1 MELLNRLMAV
11 QHRDGALTDDVLR
24 RLSRDWR
31 VPLHRLEGLRSFYPV
46 FHEYARA
53 PRRLSVC
60 RDVACRM
67 AAGPGVVEQVVDAMA
82 DVDGVEVESVS
93 CLGLCH
99 AAPAALAGSVP
110 VSGSPERLRDGMT
123 GRQPQPLVGDP
134 PAAVAEVDPY
144 RGADGHY
151 GTLSEL
157 LAGGRP
163 EAVIE
168 TLEDSGLRGMGG
180 AGFPTG
186 RKWRFTR
193 AAAGTPRTVV
203 CNADESEPGTF
214 KDRLL
219 LERAPHLV
227 IEAMI
232 IGGWVIGAGH
242 GIIYLRHEYEHAREA
257 LQKALERA
265 RADGYIGRNIRGSGF
280 DFELELFISPG
291 GYIMGEETALL
302 EGLEDRRGEPRNKP
316 PFPTQAGYNGGPTL
330 MNNVETFAVIP
341 RILQDGADGWKAR
354 GCDGYDGL
362 KFLSVSG
369 DVAAPGVYCVPMGTP
384 VREVIAR
391 AGGMAGDR
399 ELYAFCPGGAS
410 TPFLPASL
418 ADTPVDFDALAQAG
432 AGLGSGA
439 LFVVGSGRD
448 LLDLAIQQVRF
459 FRNESCGKCVPCRTG
474 SAQAVRKLE
483 AAQAGEPEEGLTE
496 LLEALDETLV
506 QTSICGLG
514 QVALTPIMGLLR
526 HFPDEAARLRRSHD

>member
-11 QHRDGALTDDVLR
+11 QHRKGALTDDVLR
-24 RLSRDWR
+24 GLSREWR
-31 VPLHRLEGLRSFYPV
+31 VPLYRLEGLRSFYPV
-46 FHEYARA
+46 FRDQPGA

-67 AAGPGVVEQVVDAMA
+67 AAGPDFAERVAQAMMGF
-82 DVDGVEVESVS
+82 DGIEVESVS

-99 AAPAALAGSVP
+99 AAPAALAGDVP
-110 VSGSPERLRDGMT
+110 VSGSPERLRDGMS

-134 PAAVAEVDPY
+134 PAGVAAVDPY

-151 GTLSEL
+151 GTLVEL
-157 LAGGRP
+157 LDGGRP
-163 EAVIE
+163 ESVIE
-168 TLEDSGLRGMGG
+168 TLEASGLRGMGG

-193 AAAGTPRTVV
+193 AASGGPRTVV

-232 IGGWVIGAGH
+232 IGGWVIGASH

-257 LQKALERA
+257 LHKALERA
-265 RADGYIGRNIRGSGF
+265 RADGYIGSNIRGSGF
-280 DFELELFISPG
+280 DFELDLFISPG

-316 PFPTQAGYNGGPTL
+316 PFPTQVGYNGGPTL
-330 MNNVETFAVIP
+330 MNNVETFALIP
-341 RILQDGADGWKAR
+341 RILQDGAEGWKAR
-354 GCDGYDGL
+354 GREGYSGL

-369 DVAAPGVYCVPMGTP
+369 DVAAPGVYCVPAGTP
-384 VREVIAR
+384 IREVIER
-391 AGGMAGDR
+391 AGGMAGGR
-399 ELYAFCPGGAS
+399 SLYAFCPGGAS
-410 TPFLPASL
+410 TPFLPAAL

-439 LFVVGSGRD
+439 LFVVGGGRD

-474 SAQAVRKLE
+474 SAQAVSKLE
-483 AAQAGEPEEGLTE
+483 AAQAGAPEEGLTE

-526 HFPDEAARLRRSHD
+526 HFPDEAARLRRPHD